1 MLNDI
6 VDAHVVRDH
15 TLHLRFADG
24 TEGDVDISRL
34 LEFTGVFAALRDP
47 REFAKVAVHPELKTV
62 IWPNGAD
69 LDPDV
74 LYAVVTG
81 RPVDLGSEPPSTAGP
96 RDSDTSG
103 ASHRSPAVR
112 EPRRR
117 DPS

>member
-6 VDAHVVRDH
+6 LDAHVIRGH

-34 LEFTGVFAALRDP
+34 VEFTGVFAALRDP
-47 REFAKVAVHPELKTV
+47 REFAKVTVHPELKTV

-81 RPVDLGSEPPSTAGP
+81 RPVDLGSEPPSTPGA
-96 RDSDTSG
+96 RDSD
-103 ASHRSPAVR
+103 ASRAGHPSRAVR

>member
-6 VDAHVVRDH
+6 LGAHVVHGH

-34 LEFTGVFAALRDP
+34 VEFTGVFAALRDP

-74 LYAVVTG
+74 LYAVITG
-81 RPVDLGSEPPSTAGP
+81 RPVDLASEPPTRSGP
-96 RDSDTSG
+96 HDSD
-103 ASHRSPAVR
+103 ASRPGHRAVH

-117 DPS
+117 DPT

>member
-6 VDAHVVRDH
+6 LDAHVVRAH

-34 LEFTGVFAALRDP
+34 VDFTGVFAALRDP

-81 RPVDLGSEPPSTAGP
+81 RPVEHGSEPPSTAGP
-96 RDSDTSG
+96 HDAD
-103 ASHRSPAVR
+103 ASRAGHGPRAVR